1 MIVVSTQKYELG
13 VVISQKLQAIN
24 VSVAC
29 VEPSPESFLRF
40 YSADTTCL
48 VVDSEHPTL
57 PREAWLDMV
66 YSLGRRVPVI
76 VLADDHP
83 LLEVH
88 RNEPVHWVIGPNFQ
102 SILEAMGHS
111 GVLGKAAVNVGR
123 NAIATYDNQI
133 PKQMLLK
140 NKSLSVLLIDATNLQ
155 SLAVDYGNEVFLQ
168 MQAFFEKQLFSLW
181 GAPGS
186 FRSGDVLC
194 KRTNTSCIY
203 YIFLELSRANR
214 SIPVPGALEK
224 LADRLSKNLQFRVW
238 NDFFKSRKEREIPES
253 IEILNEF
260 SVGHATV
267 IYNPCNKLEE
277 SIDSLLELALTT
289 SAIQQER
296 IRNRQKEVLQTL
308 IQYDGL
314 LYPNFQA
321 VFWAQDI
328 TKEEAEATQ
337 KGTSIGHLSSYI
349 YGFESLIRVSQSSVD
364 KILDEDGPVYLEGRY
379 LRPDVLFGIASKCRL
394 SLELD
399 QACIQLGSRFGAALP
414 GKLLI
419 NILPRNLYYIEH
431 IKHMIP
437 ENMEVIFELSESEAI
452 NNFDLLM
459 KVRDTLM
466 KMNLGVAADDFGKG
480 YAGLERVLKVKPDL
494 IKLDRM
500 LIQNIDQDEPK
511 KAFVKGLV
519 EAASTSNSTIL
530 AEGVETIEE
539 FEVLKGLGINLV
551 QGFLFHR
558 PQALETILLDITKA
572 APELKPES
580 LKKSA

>member
-1 MIVVSTQKYELG
+1 MIVVSTQRYELSA
-13 VVISQKLQAIN
+13 VIFQKLRSIH
-24 VSVAC
+24 VDVTS
-29 VEPSPESFLRF
+29 VEPNPESFLAF
-40 YSADTTCL
+40 YKSDTTCL
-48 VVDSEHPTL
+48 IVDSLHPTL
-57 PREAWLDMV
+57 PREAWFDMI
-66 YSLGRRVPVI
+66 YSLGRRGPVI
-76 VLADDHP
+76 VLADEQP

-88 RNEPVHWVIGPNFQ
+88 RNEPVYWIVAPSHQN
-102 SILEAMGHS
+102 ILDAISHS
-111 GVLGKAAVNVGR
+111 GALGKAAVSVGR
-123 NAIATYDNQI
+123 TSIATYDPLI
-133 PKQMLLK
+133 PKQMLYK
-140 NKSLSVLLIDATNLQ
+140 NKSLSVLLIEATNLQ
-155 SLAVDYGNEVFLQ
+155 TLAVDYGNEVFLQ

-194 KRTNTSCIY
+194 KKTNSGCIY
-203 YIFLELSRANR
+203 YIFLELSRANK

-238 NDFFKSRKEREIPES
+238 NDFFKNKKEREIPES
-253 IEILNEF
+253 IEILSEF

-267 IYNPCNKLEE
+267 IFNPCNKPEE
-277 SIDSLLELALTT
+277 SIDSLLETALA
-289 SAIQQER
+289 SSSIQQER
-296 IRNRQKEVLQTL
+296 IKNRQKEVLQTL

-321 VFWAQDI
+321 VFWAQSM
-328 TKEEAEATQ
+328 TKEDAEAA
-337 KGTSIGHLSSYI
+337 KNGTTIGHMNHLL
-349 YGFESLIRVSQSSVD
+349 YGFESLIRVAQSAVD
-364 KILDEDGPVYLEGRY
+364 KILDEEGPVYLEGRY
-379 LRPDVLFGIASKCRL
+379 LRPDILFGIASQCRL

-399 QACIQLGSRFGAALP
+399 QACIQLGSRYGAALP

-452 NNFDLLM
+452 NNFELLM

-480 YAGLERVLKVKPDL
+480 YAGLERVIKVKPDL

-519 EAASTSNSTIL
+519 EAASTSHSTIL

-539 FEVLKGLGINLV
+539 FQVLKDLGIHLV

-558 PQALETILLDITKA
+558 PQALETILLDITKGL
-572 APELKPES
+572 PDIKPATI
-580 LKKSA
+580 KKTA

>member
-1 MIVVSTQKYELG
+1 M
-13 VVISQKLQAIN
+13 
-24 VSVAC
+24 
-29 VEPSPESFLRF
+29 
-40 YSADTTCL
+40 
-48 VVDSEHPTL
+48 
-57 PREAWLDMV
+57 
-66 YSLGRRVPVI
+66 
-76 VLADDHP
+76 
-83 LLEVH
+83 
-88 RNEPVHWVIGPNFQ
+88 
-102 SILEAMGHS
+102 
-111 GVLGKAAVNVGR
+111 
-123 NAIATYDNQI
+123 
-133 PKQMLLK
+133 
-140 NKSLSVLLIDATNLQ
+140 
-155 SLAVDYGNEVFLQ
+155 
-168 MQAFFEKQLFSLW
+168 
-181 GAPGS
+181 
-186 FRSGDVLC
+186 
-194 KRTNTSCIY
+194 
-203 YIFLELSRANR
+203 
-214 SIPVPGALEK
+214 
-224 LADRLSKNLQFRVW
+224 
-238 NDFFKSRKEREIPES
+238 
-253 IEILNEF
+253 LNEF

-267 IYNPCNKLEE
+267 IFNPCNKPEE
-277 SIDSLLELALTT
+277 SIDSLLEMALTT

-321 VFWAQDI
+321 VFWAQSI
-328 TKEEAEATQ
+328 TKEDAEAT
-337 KGTSIGHLSSYI
+337 KNGTSIGHLSSQL
-349 YGFESLIRVSQSSVD
+349 YGFESLIRVSQASVD

-431 IKHMIP
+431 IQHMIP

-452 NNFDLLM
+452 NNFELLM

-480 YAGLERVLKVKPDL
+480 YAGLERVIKVKPDL

-500 LIQNIDQDEPK
+500 LIQNIDKDEPK

-530 AEGVETIEE
+530 AEGVETVEE
-539 FEVLKGLGINLV
+539 FEVLKELGINLV

-558 PQALETILLDITKA
+558 PQALEVILLDIAKA
-572 APELKPES
+572 LPEKEQAV